1 MDLDYNAI
9 MSRVIRVFSFDL
21 SVFQEV
27 EEDQAAIQQA
37 WAIVVIAAVA
47 STIGSAINSLLTG
60 RGFTGFLLSLI
71 LTPIAFIVGYFL
83 WALIT
88 YWVGV
93 NLFQA
98 QTDFDEMQRVIGF
111 AQAPRVLGILAI
123 IPCLGDLAAFLAG
136 IYSLILSVMAIKEGL
151 DVEWPQAVIT
161 GAIGW
166 AASAILVAIPGI
178 IVSIIVGGAAAA
190 LS

>member
-9 MSRVIRVFSFDL
+9 MNRVIRVFSFDL

-47 STIGSAINSLLTG
+47 STIGSAIGSLLDG
-60 RGFTGFLLSLI
+60 RGFVGFLLSLI

-88 YWVGV
+88 YLVGV